1 MLLKSKYIVGLLA
14 ILLALAGCSSEES
27 ELTDGSYAEAA
38 QGYGG
43 EVSVEMIISEG
54 RISELEIIGDD
65 ETPGVGQAAFKPLSE
80 AILKSQSV
88 EVENVSG
95 ATRTSTAVLDAAE
108 RALQRA
114 RGLELEE
121 ITSSVLADGT
131 YTSQTWSFSPNYPLE
146 VEMVVSDNRFTS
158 VRVIGGNDTEPIL
171 RSAEELLI
179 PRMIESQSVTLDAV
193 TGATVSS
200 NAIKTAV
207 EACLIQAIKAAGG
220 NKDDI
225 RAFYASGEKSN
236 ESRRIETDVL
246 VVGMGGSGIV
256 TAVRAAE
263 KLYTAYGNDADA
275 VQVLGIDK
283 AGKYGGTS
291 AVTSSPMSINPP
303 SYVEQN
309 GGEPF
314 VDIGTLRS
322 AWIEYTEG
330 DAKDWAID
338 YMMFESG
345 HASDWLAER
354 GFEFGPPM
362 QGLAQPYEAVVAYG
376 GGFGTSKSEIGG
388 YFDTIMD
395 HFTSIGGEYMLET
408 AAVDLITDELGHV
421 IGVIAEDHDGT
432 EYEIFAEAV
441 VLATGGF
448 AGSAEMTEKYLSTEY
463 YPLTGDAYNVY
474 GMMQNDG
481 AMIEAAIEKGAATY
495 NIGTPPISHIGG
507 AAGIIHEFET
517 TPIEGTFDIWT
528 GREMTRSLNDV
539 PMMMAVAPNAMAV
552 NASGKRFADETFLGS
567 YGNWMAG
574 PRYYTIW
581 SAEMIDE
588 IKNEGFRFNTNG
600 LFINQGGWPADTPVE
615 NIDEVLEAAMEH
627 GLVVAADSLSALAG
641 KLDMDPTTLETTVRQ
656 YNEYCETQT
665 DPADG
670 VVKNSVVLDLSG
682 MPVESEHSTFQ
693 KVEGKGPYYAVV
705 CSPWIYSTAGGLDI
719 NEQFQVLD
727 RTGNAVKGLYAVGTD
742 SIGVLLTEK
751 KEYVGYGGAA
761 QGWAFTSGYLTGD
774 IIADDILKK

>member
-1 MLLKSKYIVGLLA
+1 LIVSK
-14 ILLALAGCSSEES
+14 
-27 ELTDGSYAEAA
+27 
-38 QGYGG
+38 
-43 EVSVEMIISEG
+43 G
-54 RISELEIIGDD
+54 RISEIEITGED
-65 ETPGVGQAAFKPLSE
+65 ETPGVGQAAFKPLRE
-80 AILKSQSV
+80 AILEAQSV
-88 EVENVSG
+88 DVEGISG
-95 ATRTSTAVLDAAE
+95 ATRTSKGVLDAAE
-108 RALQRA
+108 HALNKA
-114 RGLELEE
+114 RGFEAEE

-131 YTSQTWSFSPNYPLE
+131 YTAQTWSFSPNYPME
-146 VEMVVSDNRFTS
+146 VSVGVKDNRFTS
-158 VRVIGGNDTEPIL
+158 IEVIGGNDTEPIL
-171 RSAEELLI
+171 KSAEKLLI
-179 PRMIESQSVTLDAV
+179 PRMIESQSVTMDAIA
-193 TGATVSS
+193 GATVSS

-207 EACLIQAIKAAGG
+207 EACLVQSIEAAGG
-220 NKDDI
+220 DKNSI
-225 RAFYASGEKSN
+225 QAFYTTGEKNNASA
-236 ESRRIETDVL
+236 RIQTDVL

-256 TAVRAAE
+256 TAVRTAE
-263 KLYTAYGNDADA
+263 KLYAAHDNNADA
-275 VQVLGIDK
+275 VRVLGIEK

-303 SYVEQN
+303 SYVEKN

-314 VDIGTLRS
+314 VDIDTLRS

-354 GFEFGPPM
+354 GFEFGAPM
-362 QGLAQPYEAVVAYG
+362 QGLAYPYKAVVAYG

-388 YFDTIMD
+388 YFDAIMEYY
-395 HFTSIGGEYMLET
+395 TSIGGEYMLET
-408 AAVDLITDELGHV
+408 AAVDLLSDEKGNV
-421 IGVIAEDHDGT
+421 IGVIAESYDGT
-432 EYEIFAEAV
+432 QYEIYAEAV

-448 AGSAEMTEKYLSTEY
+448 AGSADMTEKYLSTEF

-481 AMIEAAIEKGAATY
+481 TMIEAAIQKGAATY

-507 AAGIIHEFET
+507 AAGIMHEFET

-539 PMMMAVAPNAMAV
+539 PMMMAVAPNALAV

-588 IKNEGFRFNTNG
+588 IKNKGFRFNTNG
-600 LFINQGGWPADTPVE
+600 LFINQGGWPADTPIE
-615 NIDEVLEAAMEH
+615 NIEEVLEAAIRH
-627 GLVVAADSLSALAG
+627 GLVVSADSLSALAP
-641 KLDMDPTTLETTVRQ
+641 KLDMDSSTLETTVRQ
-656 YNEYCETQT
+656 YNEYCDTQT

-670 VVKNSVVLDLSG
+670 VVKNSVVLDFSG
-682 MPVESEHSTFQ
+682 RPVESEHSTFQ

-727 RTGNAVKGLYAVGTD
+727 KRGNAVKGLYAVGTD

-761 QGWAFTSGYLTGD
+761 QGWAFTSGYLTGE
-774 IIADDILKK
+774 IIANDILKK